1 MAGLDLKTMDVSD
14 MLDVFHFL
22 MEEENTYT
30 SEENMQSRLKM
41 KEVIYEK
48 LYGTTFKYKYKGDN
62 KKSATQSS
70 YTPSASQDFDD
81 IPEADEAR
89 DGPISPFEPREQPT
103 KPQIQ
108 FTEYDPDAEKPFGN
122 ILDAPLG

>member
-1 MAGLDLKTMDVSD
+1 MSGLNLPAMDVSD

-48 LYGTTFKYKYKGDN
+48 LYGTTFKYKYKGTND
-62 KKSATQSS
+62 KSSAERS
-70 YTPSASQDFDD
+70 YTPSASQDLDD
-81 IPEADEAR
+81 IPEADEER
-89 DGPISPFEPREQPT
+89 DGPISAFEPREQPT
-103 KPQIQ
+103 KPLIP
-108 FTEYDPDAEKPFGN
+108 FTEYDPSADKPFGN